1 MFFYPRKPPN
11 MQYLVAR
18 TSARHKILGIWR
30 KLTAAVGIIICL
42 GIFGFLQ
49 AHKAQFVLLP
59 DGVHFVD
66 ADCYSRM
73 TRARIIS
80 EKPGTLVT
88 RHAFE
93 NYPYGV
99 RPHTTAPMDYLIVGF
114 GRLLGGGVNL
124 DIAGAW
130 ISPVLGAVLILM
142 AGRWAQART
151 IPYPWSMMVLLST
164 SPVILHGFAVGR
176 PDHQSLILLLVA
188 SGLMAETVL
197 WTSRSRATS
206 IWWGLSWGCA
216 LWVSWFEPL
225 LLLALALI
233 VRLLVWRSQCLA
245 KMWIPSLIVAAVIV
259 VIAILLEGPPRA
271 GLERTPVTSFWQW
284 AGRIGELQAFN
295 PVSAAVAWIGWLSL
309 PMPFAL
315 AWIAYKRNEKL
326 CWLWLVLLL
335 STGALTGWHARW
347 GYFLA
352 LSGALA
358 MPFALT
364 VVRQR
369 WLGYTLFA
377 ASLWPVA
384 LALENELFPEGK
396 TARAL
401 IDNLHESQHLRNAA
415 VALQVR
421 DGDGILAPWWLTP
434 QLVYWS
440 GKNGVAGSSHES
452 LAGTLDTA
460 RFFTSQDEEEAK
472 SILRAR
478 HADFVVVCDADRL
491 LDNSYTMLGRT
502 SEPSNQLAVTL
513 FRTPSRSPNYL
524 HLISQNPYFKVYQV
538 DKGMLK

>member
-11 MQYLVAR
+11 MQYLVAP
-18 TSARHKILGIWR
+18 SSKGHKILGLAR
-30 KLTAAVGIIICL
+30 KLTTGTGIALCL
-42 GIFGFLQ
+42 GIFGLLQ
-49 AHKAQFVLLP
+49 AHKAQFILLP

-80 EKPGTLVT
+80 EKPGTVIT
-88 RHAFE
+88 RHLFE
-93 NYPYGV
+93 NYPYSV

-130 ISPVLGAVLILM
+130 ISPALGALLILV
-142 AGRWAQART
+142 AGLWAQAKT
-151 IPYPWSMMVLLST
+151 IRYPWSMMALLSI

-197 WTSRSRATS
+197 WTNQSKPTS
-206 IWWGLSWGCA
+206 LWWGFSWGCA

-225 LLLALALI
+225 LLLAIVLV
-233 VRLLVWRSQCLA
+233 VRLAVWRTQCLA
-245 KMWIPSLIVAAVIV
+245 RTWIPSLIAAAVIV
-259 VIAILLEGPPRA
+259 AIAILLEGPPRA
-271 GLERTPVTSFWQW
+271 GLEQTSVASFWHW
-284 AGRIGELQAFN
+284 GGRIGELQAFN
-295 PVSAAVAWIGWLSL
+295 PLSAAVAWIGWLSL
-309 PMPFAL
+309 AVPFAL
-315 AWIAYKRNEKL
+315 AWIAYKRIEKI

-335 STGALTGWHARW
+335 STGALTGWHVRW

-369 WLGYTLFA
+369 WLGYALFA
-377 ASLWPVA
+377 
-384 LALENELFPEGK
+384 
-396 TARAL
+396 
-401 IDNLHESQHLRNAA
+401 
-415 VALQVR
+415 
-421 DGDGILAPWWLTP
+421 
-434 QLVYWS
+434 
-440 GKNGVAGSSHES
+440 
-452 LAGTLDTA
+452 A
-460 RFFTSQDEEEAK
+460 RFFTSQDGEEAK
-472 SILRAR
+472 LILRAR

-491 LDNSYTMLGRT
+491 LDNSYTVLGQT
-502 SEPSNQLAVTL
+502 SEPSHQLAVTL

-524 HLISQNPYFKVYQV
+524 HLVFQNSYFKVYQV
-538 DKGMLK
+538 DKRMLE